1 MAEEIE
7 IEVDLEELAKYRT
20 AGAKDTK
27 ARKKKSL
34 KQIISSAFRVKEK
47 NQPKVVSDMER
58 IGGGKGGTPKV
69 VETMAR
75 IRRGD

>member
-1 MAEEIE
+1 MTEEIE

-34 KQIISSAFRVKEK
+34 KQIISSAFRVKSDNE
-47 NQPKVVSDMER
+47 PKVVSDMKR
-58 IGGGKGGTPKV
+58 IGGSKGGKPKV
-69 VETMAR
+69 VETMER

>member
-1 MAEEIE
+1 MPEEIE

-34 KQIISSAFRVKEK
+34 KQIISSAFHSKKKTE
-47 NQPKVVSDMER
+47 PKVVSDMKR
-58 IGGGKGGTPKV
+58 IGGDKGGESKV
-69 VETMAR
+69 VETMKR

>member
-1 MAEEIE
+1 MTEEIE

-34 KQIISSAFRVKEK
+34 KQIISSAFRSKSKTE
-47 NQPKVVSDMER
+47 PKVVSDMKR
-58 IGGGKGGTPKV
+58 IGGSKGGTPKV

>member
-1 MAEEIE
+1 MPEEIE

-27 ARKKKSL
+27 ARKKRSL
-34 KQIISSAFRVKEK
+34 KEIISSAFHTKKKAE
-47 NQPKVVSDMER
+47 PKVVSDMNR
-58 IGGGKGGTPKV
+58 IGGNKGGESKV

>member
-34 KQIISSAFRVKEK
+34 KQIISSAFHVKSKTE
-47 NQPKVVSDMER
+47 PKVVSDMKR
-58 IGGGKGGTPKV
+58 IGGDKGGTPKV
-69 VETMAR
+69 VETMER

>member
-1 MAEEIE
+1 MTEEIE

-34 KQIISSAFRVKEK
+34 KQIISSAFRTKSKTE
-47 NQPKVVSDMER
+47 PKVVSDMKR
-58 IGGGKGGTPKV
+58 IGSSKGGTPKV